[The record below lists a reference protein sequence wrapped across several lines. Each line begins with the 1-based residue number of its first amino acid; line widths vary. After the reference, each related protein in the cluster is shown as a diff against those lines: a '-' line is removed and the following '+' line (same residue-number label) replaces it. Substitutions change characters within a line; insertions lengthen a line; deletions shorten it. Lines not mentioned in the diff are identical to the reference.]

1 MDHPVTASNTEAPT
15 TSAPSPAVPATS
27 GSSSRDRSGRN
38 LSGLTGARW
47 WAAAAVFV
55 LHALVFLPTYPFQKS
70 ELFRRIHQNFL
81 PMQFGATAVT
91 FFFVLSG
98 FIIYWSFRPGTS
110 TVAFLRRRV
119 LKLYPTHLV
128 AAAVFILVAAVP
140 LSRTVVW
147 VPNLLLIH
155 TWIPKWTTVGGLNVP
170 SWSLAADMLF
180 YLSFPLAL
188 PLVRRIRTN
197 RLLPWI
203 TGLLV
208 FIILLN
214 TAYYLGLDGPTST
227 ANVFVPRLVPGEVS
241 PPTELHASPAWFRQ
255 PDIPIVPS
263 YWFSY
268 NFPLSRLPEFFVGVL
283 AARMVIEGR
292 WRNTRLPHPLA
303 ALALTYA
310 VTWVVPVTYKMSAL
324 VVGPI
329 CALIATVAV
338 RDLRGISGLTA
349 SRPLVWLGNIS
360 YAFYLIQFPIMV
372 LVTRLVI
379 SGRQFGLLGWLACT
393 TLSFALSLPAAA
405 AIYHWV
411 DLPIMRRFAHRR
423 PRQPLDQTT

>member
-1 MDHPVTASNTEAPT
+1 MTATADGAAPASST
-15 TSAPSPAVPATS
+15 MPRPSVPATQDS
-27 GSSSRDRSGRN
+27 LGPNPSGRG
-38 LSGLTGARW
+38 LPGLTGARW
-47 WAAAAVFV
+47 WAAATVFI

-70 ELFRRIHQNFL
+70 QLFRRIHQDFV

-110 TVAFLRRRV
+110 TVAFLRRRA
-119 LKLYPTHLV
+119 LKIYPTHLV
-128 AAAVFILVAAVP
+128 AAAAFILVAAVP
-140 LSRTVVW
+140 LSRTVAW

-155 TWIPKWTTVGGLNVP
+155 TWVPKWTTVGGLNVP
-170 SWSLAADMLF
+170 SWSLAAEVLF
-180 YLSFPLAL
+180 YLSFPLVL
-188 PLVRRIRTN
+188 PLVRRIHTD

-227 ANVFVPRLVPGEVS
+227 TNAFAPRLVPGEVS

-255 PDIPIVPS
+255 ADIPIVQS

-268 NFPLSRLPEFFVGVL
+268 NFPLSRLPEFFAGMLV
-283 AARMVIEGR
+283 ARMVIEGR
-292 WRNTRLPHPLA
+292 WRTTRLTLPVV
-303 ALALTYA
+303 ALALAYA
-310 VTWVVPVTYKMSAL
+310 ATWVVPVTYKMSAL

-329 CALIATVAV
+329 CALVATIAA
-338 RDLRGISGLTA
+338 RDLQGVSGLIA

-360 YAFYLIQFPIMV
+360 FAFYAIQLPIMV

-379 SGRQFGLLGWLACT
+379 GGRQFGFLGWLGCT
-393 TLSFALSLPAAA
+393 TLCFALSVLAAA

-411 DLPIMRRFAHRR
+411 DLPVMRRFAHRR
-423 PRQPLDQTT
+423 PRKSPHLTT